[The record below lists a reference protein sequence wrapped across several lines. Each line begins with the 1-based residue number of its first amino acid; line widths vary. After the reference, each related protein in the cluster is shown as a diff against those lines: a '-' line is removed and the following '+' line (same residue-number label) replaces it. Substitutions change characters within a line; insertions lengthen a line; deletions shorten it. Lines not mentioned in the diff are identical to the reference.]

1 MSRYFDLCCWPSTP
15 SNILR
20 LRIGSQCNA
29 TSNLRNKW
37 KYDIV
42 KNDSE
47 ILDISSIWWRSN
59 HSGPRG
65 SKIFE
70 KYLHCLN
77 HPYTQPQTKASSNLM
92 KQIKS
97 ILKWQESGGGLL
109 ISLIFTAPQKA
120 DCPESRPWPVFEG
133 ISIFK
138 ITADPTRSILLL
150 ARVVSSM
157 YIVQED
163 LFCPTIPISRIEY
176 HVCCCFK
183 I

>member
-70 KYLHCLN
+70 NYLHCLN

-97 ILKWQESGGGLL
+97 ILRVGEASWYHWYSLHLRKQTVQRAGPDQYSRASQFLRLL
-109 ISLIFTAPQKA
+109 
-120 DCPESRPWPVFEG
+120 
-133 ISIFK
+133 
-138 ITADPTRSILLL
+138 PTLLDQFYY
-150 ARVVSSM
+150 SH
-157 YIVQED
+157 E
-163 LFCPTIPISRIEY
+163 
-176 HVCCCFK
+176 
-183 I
+183 

>member
-97 ILKWQESGGGLL
+97 ILKWQESGGGLMISQEMQSKSHFLPPHFWAILQCWDISLLLCWDL
-109 ISLIFTAPQKA
+109 ISQGSDSPRQ
-120 DCPESRPWPVFEG
+120 
-133 ISIFK
+133 
-138 ITADPTRSILLL
+138 LLDHL
-150 ARVVSSM
+150 L
-157 YIVQED
+157 QTEP
-163 LFCPTIPISRIEY
+163 LFSFVRQQPLPLSTWNI
-176 HVCCCFK
+176 
-183 I
+183 